1 MLSGPPV
8 TSTARADQL
17 LERFLSGSPRQRRSL
32 VESIEQRRD
41 DLLPLIPDQLDRL
54 DATGDDWAAGLLVQ
68 LLLLAAGPASEGE
81 AGEGEAFLAR
91 YPDGWLAVS
100 SAAGLDY
107 APLQRHL
114 MLQQFEDADRLTS
127 TMLRQLAGSGAEQ
140 RGYVFFS
147 EVAAILCFISALGHM
162 PIADVT
168 AIAQIAPLVVLLGMW
183 LFFGERVGGLR
194 LGLAGLG
201 ITGALLVAQPGGETA
216 SPFAILGFF
225 TAVGAAGRD
234 ILSRKVPARTPALV
248 VTFSTLLI
256 VMLGA
261 VLMSI
266 LFETQVQPTFR
277 HGWLMFIAG
286 FFLMCGHALV
296 FMAYRVAPARVV
308 APFNYSFMIWAGLSG
323 LLVFGDVPNGLALA
337 GMGLILAAG
346 LAVVLLEGRTRQGET
361 VPVKG

>member
-1 MLSGPPV
+1 MAISPNLRGIGAVILATAAFVANDTCMKLALSDAPPFQV
-8 TSTARADQL
+8 LVMRGIAAL
-17 LERFLSGSPRQRRSL
+17 LWCLPVILALGLIRELPKAFNHWVVLRSL
-32 VESIEQRRD
+32 
-41 DLLPLIPDQLDRL
+41 
-54 DATGDDWAAGLLVQ
+54 
-68 LLLLAAGPASEGE
+68 
-81 AGEGEAFLAR
+81 
-91 YPDGWLAVS
+91 
-100 SAAGLDY
+100 
-107 APLQRHL
+107 
-114 MLQQFEDADRLTS
+114 
-127 TMLRQLAGSGAEQ
+127 
-140 RGYVFFS
+140 S

-194 LGLAGLG
+194 LGLVGLG

-361 VPVKG
+361 VPAKG

>member
-1 MLSGPPV
+1 MAISPNLRGIGAVILATAAFVANDTCMKLALSDAPPFQV
-8 TSTARADQL
+8 LVMRGIAAL
-17 LERFLSGSPRQRRSL
+17 LWCLPVILAMGLIRELPKAFNPWVVLRSL
-32 VESIEQRRD
+32 
-41 DLLPLIPDQLDRL
+41 
-54 DATGDDWAAGLLVQ
+54 
-68 LLLLAAGPASEGE
+68 
-81 AGEGEAFLAR
+81 
-91 YPDGWLAVS
+91 
-100 SAAGLDY
+100 
-107 APLQRHL
+107 
-114 MLQQFEDADRLTS
+114 
-127 TMLRQLAGSGAEQ
+127 
-140 RGYVFFS
+140 S

-194 LGLAGLG
+194 LGLVGLG

>member
-1 MLSGPPV
+1 MAISPNLRGIGAVILATAAFVANDTCMKLALSDAPPFQV
-8 TSTARADQL
+8 LVMRGIAAL
-17 LERFLSGSPRQRRSL
+17 LWCLPVILAMGLIRELPKAFNPWVVLRSL
-32 VESIEQRRD
+32 
-41 DLLPLIPDQLDRL
+41 
-54 DATGDDWAAGLLVQ
+54 
-68 LLLLAAGPASEGE
+68 
-81 AGEGEAFLAR
+81 
-91 YPDGWLAVS
+91 
-100 SAAGLDY
+100 
-107 APLQRHL
+107 
-114 MLQQFEDADRLTS
+114 
-127 TMLRQLAGSGAEQ
+127 
-140 RGYVFFS
+140 S

-194 LGLAGLG
+194 LGLVGLG

-234 ILSRKVPARTPALV
+234 ILSRKVPARTPALG

>member
-1 MLSGPPV
+1 MAISPNLRGIGAVILATAAFVANDTCMKLALSDAPPFQV
-8 TSTARADQL
+8 LVMRGIAAL
-17 LERFLSGSPRQRRSL
+17 LWCLPVILAMGLIRELPKAFNPWVVLRSL
-32 VESIEQRRD
+32 
-41 DLLPLIPDQLDRL
+41 
-54 DATGDDWAAGLLVQ
+54 
-68 LLLLAAGPASEGE
+68 
-81 AGEGEAFLAR
+81 
-91 YPDGWLAVS
+91 
-100 SAAGLDY
+100 
-107 APLQRHL
+107 
-114 MLQQFEDADRLTS
+114 
-127 TMLRQLAGSGAEQ
+127 
-140 RGYVFFS
+140 S

-168 AIAQIAPLVVLLGMW
+168 AIAQIAPFVVLLGMW

-194 LGLAGLG
+194 LGLVGLG

>member
-1 MLSGPPV
+1 MAISPNLRGIGAVILATAAFVANDTCMKLALSDSPPFQV
-8 TSTARADQL
+8 LVMRGIAAL
-17 LERFLSGSPRQRRSL
+17 LWCLPVILAVGLIRELPKAFNPWVVLRSL
-32 VESIEQRRD
+32 
-41 DLLPLIPDQLDRL
+41 
-54 DATGDDWAAGLLVQ
+54 
-68 LLLLAAGPASEGE
+68 
-81 AGEGEAFLAR
+81 
-91 YPDGWLAVS
+91 
-100 SAAGLDY
+100 
-107 APLQRHL
+107 
-114 MLQQFEDADRLTS
+114 
-127 TMLRQLAGSGAEQ
+127 
-140 RGYVFFS
+140 S

-168 AIAQIAPLVVLLGMW
+168 AIAQIAPLLVLLGMW
-183 LFFGERVGGLR
+183 LFFGERVGSLR
-194 LGLAGLG
+194 LGLVGLG
-201 ITGALLVAQPGGETA
+201 ITGALLVAQPGGEAA

-361 VPVKG
+361 VPAKG

>member
-1 MLSGPPV
+1 VL
-8 TSTARADQL
+8 
-17 LERFLSGSPRQRRSL
+17 RSL
-32 VESIEQRRD
+32 
-41 DLLPLIPDQLDRL
+41 
-54 DATGDDWAAGLLVQ
+54 
-68 LLLLAAGPASEGE
+68 
-81 AGEGEAFLAR
+81 
-91 YPDGWLAVS
+91 
-100 SAAGLDY
+100 
-107 APLQRHL
+107 
-114 MLQQFEDADRLTS
+114 
-127 TMLRQLAGSGAEQ
+127 
-140 RGYVFFS
+140 S

-194 LGLAGLG
+194 LGLVGLG

>member
-1 MLSGPPV
+1 MAISPNLRGIGAVILATAAFVANDTCMKLALSDAPPFQV
-8 TSTARADQL
+8 LVMRGIAAL
-17 LERFLSGSPRQRRSL
+17 LWCLPVILAMGLIRELPKAFNPWVVLRSL
-32 VESIEQRRD
+32 
-41 DLLPLIPDQLDRL
+41 
-54 DATGDDWAAGLLVQ
+54 
-68 LLLLAAGPASEGE
+68 
-81 AGEGEAFLAR
+81 
-91 YPDGWLAVS
+91 
-100 SAAGLDY
+100 
-107 APLQRHL
+107 
-114 MLQQFEDADRLTS
+114 
-127 TMLRQLAGSGAEQ
+127 
-140 RGYVFFS
+140 S

-194 LGLAGLG
+194 LGLVGLG

-261 VLMSI
+261 VLMSS

-323 LLVFGDVPNGLALA
+323 LLVFGDVPNGLAFA

-361 VPVKG
+361 VPAKG

>member
-1 MLSGPPV
+1 MAISPNLRGIGAVILATAAFVANDTCMKLALSDAPPFQV
-8 TSTARADQL
+8 LVMRGIAAL
-17 LERFLSGSPRQRRSL
+17 LWCLPVILAMGLIRELPKAFNPWVVLRSL
-32 VESIEQRRD
+32 
-41 DLLPLIPDQLDRL
+41 
-54 DATGDDWAAGLLVQ
+54 
-68 LLLLAAGPASEGE
+68 
-81 AGEGEAFLAR
+81 
-91 YPDGWLAVS
+91 
-100 SAAGLDY
+100 
-107 APLQRHL
+107 
-114 MLQQFEDADRLTS
+114 
-127 TMLRQLAGSGAEQ
+127 
-140 RGYVFFS
+140 S

-194 LGLAGLG
+194 LGLVGLG

-323 LLVFGDVPNGLALA
+323 LLVVGDVPNGLALA